1 MGAAEELTLM
11 VVHAHPDDEASSTGG
26 ILAKYSA
33 EGVRTVLVT
42 CTDGAQGDA
51 PGGLKP
57 DEDGHDAKEVVDLRI
72 EELRRSCE
80 VLGVRHLEL
89 LGYQDS
95 GMMGWPSNDAP
106 GSFWT
111 TPVEPVA
118 QRLVALFE
126 HYRPQVV
133 VTYDPTGFYGHPD
146 HIQTHRVTAAAFETS
161 QIPRKLYCPTI
172 PRSRFA
178 EFGRVLAEA
187 GLDIGPDRSGADTPH
202 ESGSDES
209 GSDDERK
216 DDGPADPGVF
226 TSDDDDIAAVIDCT
240 GYGDRKLEALRAHKS
255 QADNVFFL
263 RLPREV
269 FRQFFGIESFV
280 RWRDRTGHPAPE
292 SDLFAGLR

>member
-1 MGAAEELTLM
+1 MGATEELTLM

-26 ILAKYSA
+26 ILARYSA

-57 DEDGHDAKEVVDLRI
+57 DDDGHDEREVVDLRI

-89 LGYQDS
+89 LGYPDS

-111 TPVEPVA
+111 TPIEPVA
-118 QRLVALFE
+118 RRLVGLFE
-126 HYRPQVV
+126 RYRPQVV

-146 HIQTHRVTAAAFETS
+146 HIQTHRVTAAAFEAS

-187 GLDIGPDRSGADTPH
+187 GLDIGPDRSG
-202 ESGSDES
+202 
-209 GSDDERK
+209 
-216 DDGPADPGVF
+216 DGDGDGDGDGASEDPGVF

-240 GYGDRKLEALRAHKS
+240 PYADRKLEALGAHKS

-263 RLPREV
+263 RLPPEV

-280 RWRDRTGHPAPE
+280 RWWDRTGHPVPE
-292 SDLFAGLR
+292 SDLFAGFR

>member
-57 DEDGHDAKEVVDLRI
+57 DEDGHDAKEVVELRI

-80 VLGVRHLEL
+80 MLGVRHLEL

-95 GMMGWPSNDAP
+95 GMMGWPSNDVP

-146 HIQTHRVTAAAFETS
+146 HIQTAPRDRGSLRGQPDPPQAVLPDHPALSVRRVWAGARGGGVGHRAG
-161 QIPRKLYCPTI
+161 PLRRR
-172 PRSRFA
+172 RSRRF
-178 EFGRVLAEA
+178 RIRRWA
-187 GLDIGPDRSGADTPH
+187 GG
-202 ESGSDES
+202 
-209 GSDDERK
+209 
-216 DDGPADPGVF
+216 
-226 TSDDDDIAAVIDCT
+226 
-240 GYGDRKLEALRAHKS
+240 
-255 QADNVFFL
+255 
-263 RLPREV
+263 
-269 FRQFFGIESFV
+269 
-280 RWRDRTGHPAPE
+280 
-292 SDLFAGLR
+292 

>member
-57 DEDGHDAKEVVDLRI
+57 DDDGHDENEVVDLRI

-89 LGYQDS
+89 LGYRDS

-111 TPVEPVA
+111 TPIEPVA
-118 QRLVALFE
+118 GRLVGLFE
-126 HYRPQVV
+126 RYRPQVV

-146 HIQTHRVTAAAFETS
+146 HIQTHRVTAAAFEAS
-161 QIPRKLYCPTI
+161 PIPRKLYCPTI

-187 GLDIGPDRSGADTPH
+187 GLDIGPDRSG
-202 ESGSDES
+202 SDV
-209 GSDDERK
+209 
-216 DDGPADPGVF
+216 DGNGDGDGEGDGASEDPGVF
-226 TSDDDDIAAVIDCT
+226 TSDDDDIAAVIDCAR
-240 GYGDRKLEALRAHKS
+240 YADRKLAALGAHKS

-263 RLPREV
+263 RLPEEV

-280 RWRDRTGHPAPE
+280 RWWDRTGHPAPE
-292 SDLFAGLR
+292 KDLFAGLR